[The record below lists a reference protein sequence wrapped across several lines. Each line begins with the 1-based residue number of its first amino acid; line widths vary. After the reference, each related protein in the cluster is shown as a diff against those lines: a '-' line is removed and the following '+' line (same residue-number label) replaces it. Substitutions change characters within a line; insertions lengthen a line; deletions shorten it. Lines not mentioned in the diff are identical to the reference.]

1 MAYKVLTTS
10 DLFINVSNL
19 TNSSSLKWK
28 TSNNRPR
35 ELHAVAHQGD
45 QIFLDFMQFVANI

>member
-35 ELHAVAHQGD
+35 ELDAVAHQGD
-45 QIFLDFMQFVANI
+45 QIFLDFMKFVANI